1 MLFAGAKG
9 VETTTVTVNGVSTS
23 TTIVKDPTTQ
33 IFADGS
39 GKLGSSGNSSKI
51 EWDSESVKFGE
62 ISIDSDGN
70 LVSLDESNSNV
81 KLTFGN
87 GKISLENPE
96 GSNLRIKPE
105 SIEIQHDDTDVM
117 FGGTCNR
124 VGMHLVVSGNNNRMF
139 CPGGSSIG
147 IMAAASDDSMV
158 FASGGGQFG
167 GFCPKTTLT
176 SSIAIS
182 TYTVSHYDNVIV
194 IDDPKPIII
203 DSGCFG
209 K

>member
-39 GKLGSSGNSSKI
+39 GRLGSSGNSSKI

-70 LVSLDESNSNV
+70 LVSLDSSDSNV

-87 GKISLENPE
+87 GKILLDNPN
-96 GSNLRIKPE
+96 GSNLRITPE
-105 SIEIQHDDTDVM
+105 NINIKHDDTNVM
-117 FGGTCNR
+117 FGGDCSNI
-124 VGMHLVVSGNNNRMF
+124 GM
-139 CPGGSSIG
+139 
-147 IMAAASDDSMV
+147 
-158 FASGGGQFG
+158 
-167 GFCPKTTLT
+167 
-176 SSIAIS
+176 
-182 TYTVSHYDNVIV
+182 
-194 IDDPKPIII
+194 
-203 DSGCFG
+203 
-209 K
+209 